1 MQNLRIFVVAP
12 LLLIAALPESAWCQD
27 TAASGGSVA
36 APIVADKGLDTV
48 AARITEHG
56 FPSIFEAW
64 APVDNLR
71 EPNGSTVP
79 LSSKESLLASE
90 ARHDLYWGGWQQ
102 LGLRLADGQKYP
114 LLSPVFTPESIR
126 VALLNRATLLAAN
139 PNIVI
144 LSEVHYHAAQPNFLP
159 PDSPFWVRNA
169 DFDSKLGKIYGTHL
183 LAMGNPEF
191 QDKLAAFCA
200 ALVESGVYDGCML
213 DGWHDDDD
221 TPARIGLIRKLRSA
235 VGEKAILLGNVNERL
250 PTRTASYLNGMYMEG
265 LYSRFFPDWHL
276 AAANLIWG
284 ERNLRKPAITALEGW
299 SARDQYPLMRQVT
312 MLSLVFS
319 NGYVLFS
326 EPNSPSGDHVHDWYP
341 FWNKSLGRP
350 TGSLATLDRPD
361 LSGAYTRKFD
371 KGEAVFN
378 PPSNHPVT
386 VHFDQP
392 HRSAATNT
400 TGQSFTVASGDG
412 DIFLTM

>member
-1 MQNLRIFVVAP
+1 MQNLRIFVVA
-12 LLLIAALPESAWCQD
+12 LLLIPGGNVAAL
-27 TAASGGSVA
+27 VA
-36 APIVADKGLDTV
+36 ADNGLDTV

-64 APVDNLR
+64 SAVENLR
-71 EPNGSTVP
+71 ERNNSTVP
-79 LSSKESLLASE
+79 LSSRESHMASE

-102 LGLRLADGQKYP
+102 LGLRLPDGQKYA
-114 LLSPVFTPESIR
+114 LLSPVFTPESIQ
-126 VALLNRATLLAAN
+126 VALRNRATLLAAN

-144 LSEVHYHAAQPNFLP
+144 LGEVHYHAAQPNFLP
-159 PDSPFWVRNA
+159 PESPFWIRDA
-169 DFDSKLGKIYGTHL
+169 DFENNKLGKIYGTRL

-200 ALVESGVYDGCML
+200 ALVNSGVYDGCML

-221 TPARIGLIRKLRSA
+221 ASARIGLIRKMRSA
-235 VGEKAILLGNVNERL
+235 VGEKAILLGNVNGRL

-276 AAANLIWG
+276 AAANLLWG
-284 ERNLRKPAITALEGW
+284 ERNLRKPALTALEGW
-299 SARDQYPLMRQVT
+299 WTSGRDQYPLMRQVT
-312 MLSLVFS
+312 TLSLVFS

-326 EPNSPSGDHVHDWYP
+326 DPNSLPTGDHLHDWYP
-341 FWNKSLGRP
+341 FWDKSLGRP
-350 TGSLATLDRPD
+350 AGPLATLDRPN
-361 LSGAYTRKFD
+361 LSGAYTRRFD
-371 KGEAVFN
+371 KGEVVFN

-392 HRSAATNT
+392 HRSAATNAA
-400 TGQSFTVASGDG
+400 GQSFTVASGDG
-412 DIFLTM
+412 DLFLTMSPSK